1 MEKIVDLVLHPIRM
15 RIVMALAGREMT
27 VQQLAEAL
35 VDVPLATLYR
45 HLNRLSEAGVLEVAA
60 ERRVRGTLEKT
71 YKLGSQGAFI
81 DADVFNQMSREDHL
95 RSFTTFA
102 ATMLDDF
109 SRYIN
114 NAESIDFAADGVGYQ
129 KFPLELN
136 DEELVEVA
144 KGINAAI
151 LPHMNNKPASGRKRR
166 IFTTVI
172 MPEIPGSNMQTGQA
186 QDQDKEEKEN
196 LKEKE

>member
-35 VDVPLATLYR
+35 VDVPTATLYR

-60 ERRVRGTLEKT
+60 ERRIRGTLEKT

-81 DADVFNQMSREDHL
+81 DAEVFNRMSREDHL

-114 NAESIDFAADGVGYQ
+114 HAESIDFAADGVGYQ
-129 KFPLELN
+129 KFPLELS

-151 LPHMNNKPASGRKRR
+151 LPHMNNQPARGRKRR
-166 IFTTVI
+166 IFATVI
-172 MPEIPGSNMQTGQA
+172 LPDIQSSNKRGGQEYE
-186 QDQDKEEKEN
+186 QDNEEQKES
-196 LKEKE
+196 